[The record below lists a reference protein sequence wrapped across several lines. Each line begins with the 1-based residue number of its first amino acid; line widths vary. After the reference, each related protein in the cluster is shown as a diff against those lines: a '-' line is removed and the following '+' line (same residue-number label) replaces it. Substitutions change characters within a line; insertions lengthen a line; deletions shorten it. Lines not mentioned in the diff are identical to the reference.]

1 MMQVGIALNAPT
13 IDFISHPQR
22 WTKGV
27 AMSFLFAAQLGRLG
41 TVGRIAARQFLI
53 IRCLWNDF
61 LFQNEIAEGGFASV
75 LPQVRNKT
83 RQFAQAQRGTVTNF
97 DLFDAWP
104 FLLARRRAAVCFSGW
119 TDCCGLFLGSTT
131 LRMPCGERH
140 GLWTKAKHQPIKDQF
155 VNGRQPN
162 CVGFLTPR
170 FVLSEC

>member
-1 MMQVGIALNAPT
+1 
-13 IDFISHPQR
+13 
-22 WTKGV
+22 
-27 AMSFLFAAQLGRLG
+27 MSFLFAAQLGRLG

-104 FLLARRRAAVCFSGW
+104 FLLARRRAAMPFSLSGFVEPIP
-119 TDCCGLFLGSTT
+119 TPHETPQQDNATFPIDSR
-131 LRMPCGERH
+131 LRGRAGPACAGGNVRH
-140 GLWTKAKHQPIKDQF
+140 DTSAPA
-155 VNGRQPN
+155 
-162 CVGFLTPR
+162 
-170 FVLSEC
+170 